1 MKNKFQNPVPPN
13 HRNDSGLLLADH
25 TSEIH
30 IEQIKLLF
38 HFSNTAFL
46 ATPFLAL
53 ALVLVHWNYVPKG
66 ELLAWLAAMFLLNV
80 IRYFQVKTYFKKDVS
95 YSDAIKA
102 ARFFLLGVFFAG
114 SLWGVAGGIFYLDES
129 PTRKLF
135 LAFLLGGIVA
145 GSMTTLSSYR
155 GAFLIFSI
163 PAMLPFTYQMMTH
176 RSEPNLAMAATYL
189 LFLILMIKISQRNYY
204 NITDILRLRLRFE
217 NSDLVRRLLVAK
229 DQQLATNY
237 KLQVQIEEKNHAE
250 RKLQIAN
257 NELEQRVKGRTE
269 ALVQSNDKLEQE
281 KELFK
286 VTLASIRDAV
296 ITTDEHGKITYLNP
310 AAELLTGKNNN
321 EVQGVSFRLA
331 FQFVN
336 AITQKPIDNLIA
348 DRRIKKTDACRDN
361 QECLL
366 IRRNNQKFVISYATA
381 PIYVG
386 KGKVIGSV
394 LTFRDVTEERK
405 LTQKLTY
412 QATHDAL
419 TNLLNRNEFES
430 RLAQI
435 LESTH
440 EYQSH
445 ALLYLDLDQFK
456 VVNDTCGHNAGDE
469 LLRQVSS
476 LLQTKLRSGDTF
488 ARLGGD
494 EFGII
499 LEHCPQQKALRI
511 AKMLCELVQ
520 DFRFSWQNKAFSI
533 GVSIG
538 LFPIDQTNISFAKA
552 LSAADSACFAAK
564 DSGRN
569 RIHVFQE
576 KDSILLKRTGEMQW
590 LPRIQQAI
598 EDNRLLLYYQPII
611 LISTE
616 QKAEEHGE
624 ILLRLQDEQG
634 NLISPGAF
642 LPSAERYNQMLALD
656 RWVVERTLHLL
667 DTTLSNAQQ
676 VVYAINLSSQSLGNE
691 GFLEF
696 VVSSI
701 KKHQVSSSSLCFEI
715 TENVALADLKHVTR
729 FVTALKKLGCRFSMD
744 DFGSGLSSFGYL
756 KDLPLDYLKIDGR
769 LVKDMTTDP
778 VDRAMVEAIHKI
790 GHIMRLKTI
799 AEWVENDATQHLLKE
814 MGVDYVQ
821 GFWLASPYPIET
833 RHPDKKRNEL

>member
-1 MKNKFQNPVPPN
+1 MKKKSQNPMSSN
-13 HRNDSGLLLADH
+13 HRDDSGLFLTDH
-25 TSEIH
+25 ASEIH

-38 HFSNTAFL
+38 QFSKTAFL
-46 ATPFLAL
+46 ATPVL
-53 ALVLVHWNYVPKG
+53 ALVFVQVHWNYVPR
-66 ELLAWLAAMFLLNV
+66 EALLVWLVVMLLLTAV
-80 IRYFQVKTYFKKDVS
+80 RYLQVKSFLSKDAS

-102 ARFFLLGVFFAG
+102 VRFFLLGVFFAG
-114 SLWGVAGGIFYLDES
+114 SLWGVAGGLFYLEES
-129 PTRKLF
+129 PAHKLF
-135 LAFLLGGIVA
+135 LAYLFGGIVA

-155 GAFLIFSI
+155 WAFLIFSV
-163 PAMLPFTYQMMTH
+163 PAMLPFTYQIMTH
-176 RSEPNLAMAATYL
+176 SSESNLAMAATYL
-189 LFLILMIKISQRNYY
+189 LFLVLMIKISRRNYH
-204 NITDILRLRLRFE
+204 NVADTLRLRFE
-217 NSDLVRRLLVAK
+217 NSDLVQRLLAAK
-229 DQQLATNY
+229 DQQLATNV
-237 KLQVQIEEKNHAE
+237 KLQAQIEEKNHAE
-250 RKLQIAN
+250 RKLQIVN
-257 NELEQRVKGRTE
+257 NELEQRVIERTE

-296 ITTDEHGKITYLNP
+296 ITTDEQNRITYLNP
-310 AAELLTGKNNN
+310 TAELLTGTNNA
-321 EVQGVSFRLA
+321 EVQGVPFHWA
-331 FQFVN
+331 FQFVDAAMQESIN
-336 AITQKPIDNLIA
+336 ILIA
-348 DRRIKKTDACRDN
+348 DQHIKKNDAYGDR

-366 IRRNNQKFVISYATA
+366 IRKNNQKFVINYAVA
-381 PIYVG
+381 PIYDG
-386 KGKVIGSV
+386 KGNVMGSV

-435 LESTH
+435 LESTR

-469 LLRQVSS
+469 LLRQVSA
-476 LLQTKLRSGDTF
+476 LLHARLRSGDTF

-511 AKMLCELVQ
+511 AKMLCDLVQ
-520 DFRFSWQNKAFSI
+520 DFRFQWQGKTFSI

-538 LFPIDQTNISFAKA
+538 LFPINQTNISLAKA
-552 LSAADSACFAAK
+552 LSAADSACYAAK

-569 RIHVFQE
+569 RIHVYQE
-576 KDSILLKRTGEMQW
+576 KDSILLKRSGEMQW
-590 LPRIQQAI
+590 LPRIRQAI
-598 EDNRLLLYYQPII
+598 EDDRLLLYYQPII

-642 LPSAERYNQMLALD
+642 LPSAERYNQMLTLD

-667 DTTLSNAQQ
+667 STTLSKDRQ
-676 VVYAINLSSQSLGNE
+676 VVYAINLSAQSLGDKD
-691 GFLEF
+691 FLDF
-696 VVSSI
+696 VVNSI
-701 KKHQVSSSSLCFEI
+701 KRNQVSPSSLCFEI

-729 FVTALKKLGCRFSMD
+729 FVTTLKKLGCRFSMD

-778 VDRAMVEAIHKI
+778 IDRAMVEAIHKI
-790 GHIMRLKTI
+790 GHIMQLKTI

-821 GFWLASPYPIET
+821 GFWLASPYPIEGKV
-833 RHPDKKRNEL
+833 RKKSADDPD